1 MSGYIKYFKTQIING
16 LQYKAAAFAGIATQI
31 FWGILNTL
39 VFIAFYSN
47 VSADVEISLPE
58 LISYVWLNQA
68 FLTLIYIRT
77 NDDETLK
84 AIKNGT
90 VAYELC
96 RPYNLY
102 NWWYIKFLSKK
113 YATVLLRF
121 LPVILFGF
129 ILPEPY
135 KLGFPASLNCFIFF
149 IITLILG
156 SLILCAILMIIQSI
170 AFFTNEGKGI
180 SDIIFVLGDLFAGAI
195 FPLPLMPKIVQK
207 ISMYLPFRFIGDLSF
222 RVYSGNINIGYAIN
236 AIGIQIIW
244 LIVLVVLGQIIMKV
258 ALKKVCI
265 QGG

>member
-16 LQYKAAAFAGIATQI
+16 FQYKAAAFAGILTQM

-39 VFIAFYSN
+39 VFIAFYTNIS
-47 VSADVEISLPE
+47 SSMEISLNE
-58 LISYVWLNQA
+58 LITYVWLNQS

-77 NDDETLK
+77 KDDEILK
-84 AIKNGT
+84 SIKNGT

-113 YATVLLRF
+113 YAAVLLRF
-121 LPVILFGF
+121 LPIILFGF

-135 KLGFPASLNCFIFF
+135 KLGLPFSFNCFILF
-149 IITLILG
+149 IITLVLG

-170 AFFTNEGKGI
+170 AFFTNESKGI

-195 FPLPLMPKIVQK
+195 LPLPLMPKIVQN

-222 RVYSGNINIGYAIN
+222 RVYSGNINVSYAIN
-236 AIGIQIIW
+236 AIGLQIIW
-244 LIVLVVLGQIIMKV
+244 LIILVVIGHFIMKV

>member
-1 MSGYIKYFKTQIING
+1 MIGYLKYFKTQLING
-16 LQYKAAAFAGIATQI
+16 LQYKAAAFAGISTQI
-31 FWGILNTL
+31 FWGILNTI
-39 VFIAFYSN
+39 VFIAFYRN
-47 VSADVEISLPE
+47 VSSSVEISLSQ
-58 LISYVWLNQA
+58 LITYVWLNQA

-77 NDDETLK
+77 KDDEILK
-84 AIKNGT
+84 SIKNGT

-113 YATVLLRF
+113 YSAVALRCLPIIVL
-121 LPVILFGF
+121 GF

-135 KLGFPASLNCFIFF
+135 KLGFPFSVGSLLLFF
-149 IITLILG
+149 ITLIMG

-195 FPLPLMPKIVQK
+195 FPLPLMPKTVQN
-207 ISMYLPFRFIGDLSF
+207 ISNFLPFRFIGDLSF
-222 RVYSGNINIGYAIN
+222 RVYSGNITTNYAIK
-236 AIGIQIIW
+236 AIGLQLIW
-244 LIVLVVLGQIIMKV
+244 LIILVALGQFIMKI